1 MSKASDKVWH
11 KGLIFK
17 LKQNA
22 ISGNLLS
29 TLTDFL
35 KLRKQR
41 VVLNGQL
48 SSWSNIE
55 TGVPQGS
62 ALGPLLFLIYI
73 NNLLDG
79 LTTNARLF
87 ADDVSLF
94 SVVDKINFS
103 ATNLNSDLSKINALV
118 NQWKM
123 TFNPDPKKQAQEIIF
138 SRKIK
143 KILHPYTLHLTLIIT
158 LFSKYSFK
166 NAWAFIWTVNWTHM
180 NTFKTC
186 LKK

>member
-1 MSKASDKVWH
+1 MSKAFNKVWH

-17 LKQNA
+17 LKQNGVL
-22 ISGNLLS
+22 GNLLS

-55 TGVPQGS
+55 IGIPQGS
-62 ALGPLLFLIYI
+62 IVGPLLFLIYI
-73 NNLLDG
+73 NNLSDG

-94 SVVDKINFS
+94 SVVD
-103 ATNLNSDLSKINALV
+103 
-118 NQWKM
+118 
-123 TFNPDPKKQAQEIIF
+123 
-138 SRKIK
+138 
-143 KILHPYTLHLTLIIT
+143 
-158 LFSKYSFK
+158 
-166 NAWAFIWTVNWTHM
+166 
-180 NTFKTC
+180 
-186 LKK
+186 